1 MRKEIMLVTNG
12 RGEPMRRVII
22 PLILAVALVGPSS
35 GQQRKSDLE
44 HAGLLGR
51 VKTVKVEEAKLSNK
65 SGKPVEGKRVLLE
78 IQSYGEN
85 GRLAKSVR
93 IDAGQRGD
101 YFYSYDASGNRLEL
115 IRSSVS
121 SSHVKTEF
129 KYDANGNRLEEV
141 QTADE
146 GLVDKT
152 VNVYDAKGRCTER
165 RLFNK
170 QGLFARRTY
179 TYAADANPIEEAEY
193 DPKGALVG
201 KQTYS
206 YELDST
212 GNWIKRITSTQ
223 GMSNGKPVT
232 EPADATY
239 RTITSY

>member
-1 MRKEIMLVTNG
+1 
-12 RGEPMRRVII
+12 MRRIVVALII
-22 PLILAVALVGPSS
+22 AVALVGTSRA
-35 GQQRKSDLE
+35 QQRKSDLE

-78 IQSYGEN
+78 TQSYGEN

-101 YFYSYDASGNRLEL
+101 YFYTYEGDGSRLEL

-121 SSHVKTEF
+121 SSHVRTEF
-129 KYDANGNRLEEV
+129 KYDASGNRLEEV

-146 GLVDKT
+146 GLVGKT

-165 RLFNK
+165 RLYNK

-179 TYAADANPIEEAEY
+179 KYAADANPIEEAEY

-232 EPADATY
+232 EPAEATY
-239 RTITSY
+239 RTITYY

>member
-1 MRKEIMLVTNG
+1 
-12 RGEPMRRVII
+12 MRRII
-22 PLILAVALVGPSS
+22 VPLIIAVALVGPSG
-35 GQQRKSDLE
+35 GQQRKSDLD
-44 HAGLLGR
+44 HAGLLGK

-65 SGKPVEGKRVLLE
+65 SGKPVEGKRVQLE
-78 IQSYGEN
+78 TQSYAEN
-85 GRLAKSVR
+85 GMLTKSVR

-115 IRSSVS
+115 IRSSTS

-129 KYDANGNRLEEV
+129 KYDANGNRIEEV

-165 RLFNK
+165 RLYNK

-179 TYAADANPIEEAEY
+179 KYAADANPTEESEY

-201 KQTYS
+201 KQAYS
-206 YELDST
+206 YELDTT
-212 GNWIKRITSTQ
+212 GNWIKRITSTL

-232 EPADATY
+232 EPAEATY
-239 RTITSY
+239 RTITYY

>member
-1 MRKEIMLVTNG
+1 
-12 RGEPMRRVII
+12 MRRIVVALII
-22 PLILAVALVGPSS
+22 AVALVGPSG
-35 GQQRKSDLE
+35 GQQRKSDLD
-44 HAGLLGR
+44 HAGLLGK
-51 VKTVKVEEAKLSNK
+51 VKTVKIEEAKLSNK
-65 SGKPVEGKRVLLE
+65 SGKPIEGKRVQLE
-78 IQSYGEN
+78 TQSYGEN
-85 GRLAKSVR
+85 GMLVKSVR
-93 IDAGQRGD
+93 IDAGLRGD

-141 QTADE
+141 QTGDE
-146 GLVDKT
+146 GLVGKT
-152 VNVYDAKGRCTER
+152 VNVYDARGRCTER

-170 QGLFARRTY
+170 QALFARRTY
-179 TYAADANPIEEAEY
+179 KYAADANPTEEAEY

-201 KQTYS
+201 KQSYS
-206 YELDST
+206 YELDTT

-239 RTITSY
+239 RTITYY

>member
-1 MRKEIMLVTNG
+1 
-12 RGEPMRRVII
+12 MRRIVI
-22 PLILAVALVGPSS
+22 LFLLAIALVGPT
-35 GQQRKSDLE
+35 GAQQRKSDLE
-44 HAGLLGR
+44 HAGLLGK
-51 VKTVKVEEAKLSNK
+51 VKTVKVEGAKLSNK

-78 IQSYGEN
+78 TQSYGEN
-85 GRLAKSVR
+85 GRLAKSVH

-101 YFYSYDASGNRLEL
+101 YFYTYEGDGSRLEL

-121 SSHVKTEF
+121 SSHVRTEF
-129 KYDANGNRLEEV
+129 KYDASGNRLEEV

-146 GLVDKT
+146 GLVGKT

-165 RLFNK
+165 RLYNK

-179 TYAADANPIEEAEY
+179 KYAADANPIEEAEY

-232 EPADATY
+232 EPAEATY
-239 RTITSY
+239 RTITYY

>member
-1 MRKEIMLVTNG
+1 MLVK
-12 RGEPMRRVII
+12 
-22 PLILAVALVGPSS
+22 A
-35 GQQRKSDLE
+35 
-44 HAGLLGR
+44 
-51 VKTVKVEEAKLSNK
+51 
-65 SGKPVEGKRVLLE
+65 
-78 IQSYGEN
+78 
-85 GRLAKSVR
+85 VR
-93 IDAGQRGD
+93 IDAGMRGE
-101 YFYSYDASGNRLEL
+101 YFYSYDAKGSRLEL

-129 KYDANGNRLEEV
+129 KYDANGNRIEEV

-146 GLVDKT
+146 GVVGKT
-152 VNVYDAKGRCTER
+152 VNVYDKRGRCTER
-165 RLFNK
+165 RLYNK

-179 TYAADANPIEEAEY
+179 TYGADANPTEEAEY

-201 KQTYS
+201 KQSYT

-239 RTITSY
+239 RTIIYY

>member
-1 MRKEIMLVTNG
+1 
-12 RGEPMRRVII
+12 MRRLIV
-22 PLILAVALVGPSS
+22 PLVLTVSLVGPS
-35 GQQRKSDLE
+35 GAQQKRTDLE
-44 HAGLLGR
+44 HAGLLGK

-65 SGKPVEGKRVLLE
+65 SGKPVEGKRVQLE
-78 IQSYGEN
+78 TQSYGEN
-85 GRLAKSVR
+85 GMLVKSVR

-101 YFYSYDASGNRLEL
+101 YFYSYDGNGSRLEL

-129 KYDANGNRLEEV
+129 KYDANGNRIEEV

-152 VNVYDAKGRCTER
+152 VNVYDAKGHCAER
-165 RLFNK
+165 RLYNK

-201 KQTYS
+201 KQSYS
-206 YELDST
+206 YELDTT

-239 RTITSY
+239 RTITYY

>member
-1 MRKEIMLVTNG
+1 
-12 RGEPMRRVII
+12 MRRKVI
-22 PLILAVALVGPSS
+22 PLLLAITFVGPS
-35 GQQRKSDLE
+35 GAQQRKTDLE
-44 HAGLLGR
+44 HAGLLGK
-51 VKTVKVEEAKLSNK
+51 VKTIKVEEAKLSNK
-65 SGKPVEGKRVLLE
+65 SGKPVEGKRVQLE
-78 IQSYGEN
+78 TQNYGES
-85 GRLAKSVR
+85 GMLVKSVR
-93 IDAGQRGD
+93 IDAGLRGD

-152 VNVYDAKGRCTER
+152 VNVYDARGRCTER
-165 RLFNK
+165 RLYNK

-201 KQTYS
+201 RQTYS
-206 YELDST
+206 YELDSD

-223 GMSNGKPVT
+223 GISNGKPVT

-239 RTITSY
+239 RTITYY